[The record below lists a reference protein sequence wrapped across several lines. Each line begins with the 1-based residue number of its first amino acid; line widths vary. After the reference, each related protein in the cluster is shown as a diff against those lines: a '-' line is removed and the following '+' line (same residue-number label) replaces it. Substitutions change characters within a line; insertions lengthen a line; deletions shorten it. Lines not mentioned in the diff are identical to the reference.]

1 MKSTYIE
8 IIDEIKETKTIQR
21 TDADGKIWSIPVD
34 ESNSDYQAYLNK
46 DTLASELS
54 NPSTPQAGE

>member
-8 IIDEIKETKTIQR
+8 IIDEIKGTKTIQR

-34 ESNSDYQAYLNK
+34 ESNSDYQAYLA
-46 DTLASELS
+46 TLVTESA
-54 NPSTPQAGE
+54 PTA